1 VSGPLLHLSDLH
13 FGTEQPAVVQALL
26 AVAHRLA
33 PEAIIVSGDVTQRAR
48 RSQFAAARAF
58 FEALPAV
65 PLLIVPGNHDIA
77 LFNLAERLLQPYA
90 AFIRAFGRWGAIERT
105 WASPHWQVT
114 TVNTTRRWR
123 HQQGQLSPAQIH
135 RVAAAL
141 RRATPEQARLVV
153 VHQPLAAPAA
163 NEHGHLLR
171 GPRELALARWAE
183 AGADAV
189 VGGHI
194 HLPYVLPL
202 AGLARPL
209 AVAQAGSAVS
219 RRVRHAAGN
228 SFNVYRHLGY
238 ALRAERW
245 DYTAGDF
252 GCVQQTE
259 LALERP

>member
-1 VSGPLLHLSDLH
+1 MSGVLLHLSDLH

-26 AVAHRLA
+26 AVAQRLA

-48 RSQFAAARAF
+48 AGQFAAARAF

-77 LFNLAERLLQPYA
+77 LFNLAERLLRPYA
-90 AFIRAFGRWGAIERT
+90 AYTQAFGRWGAIERT

-123 HQQGQLSPAQIH
+123 HQQGQISPRQIA

-141 RRATPEQARLVV
+141 HRATPEQARLVV
-153 VHQPLAAPAA
+153 VHQPLAAAA
-163 NEHGHLLR
+163 SEQRNLLR
-171 GPRELALARWAE
+171 GPREQALARWAE
-183 AGADAV
+183 AGADLV

-194 HLPYVLPL
+194 HRPYVLPL

-228 SFNVYRHLGY
+228 SFNVYRHLGP
-238 ALRAERW
+238 LLQAERW
-245 DYTAGDF
+245 DYASGDF
-252 GCVQQTE
+252 ACVQQTE